1 MLPSATAVS
10 SACGNSRSP
19 VVKQRRAAYERAGVQ
34 GLGSRQMAA
43 PARLASVQRELYYR
57 ISHMTD
63 TGSNDRARPNWA
75 LILGLLTGVAV
86 ALAIFIPALVV
97 RPSPK
102 PTAPLTSI
110 STSAPAAGR
119 IDTVTIP
126 GPLGGPDI
134 SRDVNTLVGQ
144 RAPGFTLSD
153 SEGVSYPISPG
164 GGTPTVLI
172 FNMGVT

>member
-1 MLPSATAVS
+1 
-10 SACGNSRSP
+10 
-19 VVKQRRAAYERAGVQ
+19 
-34 GLGSRQMAA
+34 MAA

-86 ALAIFIPALVV
+86 ALAIFIPALLV

-153 SEGVSYPISPG
+153 SEGVSYPISTG
-164 GGTPTVLI
+164 VGAPTGLS
-172 FNMGVT
+172 FHKGVT